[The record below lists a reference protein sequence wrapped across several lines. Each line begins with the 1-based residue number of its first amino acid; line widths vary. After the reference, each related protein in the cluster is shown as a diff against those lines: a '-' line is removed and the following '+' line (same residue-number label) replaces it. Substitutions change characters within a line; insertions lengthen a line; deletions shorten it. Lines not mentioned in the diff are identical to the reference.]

1 MPMLHFR
8 RDIDDITR
16 VHLLSRFSPLLII
29 STSGSTEQNLSAFV
43 MNMPVIPA
51 LNWTPPPQ
59 SLVVASFNGIHICA
73 LCESFL
79 TSSFYQVIFLFLP
92 RSKPLLQG

>member
-8 RDIDDITR
+8 RNIDDITG

-51 LNWTPPPQ
+51 SWLKSAYIGVRTPLARTFSP
-59 SLVVASFNGIHICA
+59 AF
-73 LCESFL
+73 
-79 TSSFYQVIFLFLP
+79 T
-92 RSKPLLQG
+92 R